1 MNVETIRERVKEFRP
16 FTLVTS
22 SGNKYPVP
30 HQDFIFFTVRTV
42 VVATQSGDAVVL
54 DPLHIVSLEDIP
66 SRKNGKHKRRR
77 HGH

>member
-1 MNVETIRERVKEFRP
+1 MNLEIIRERVKEFRP

-42 VVATQSGDAVVL
+42 VVATQQGNVVVL
-54 DPLHIVSLEDIP
+54 DPLHIVGLEDVP

-77 HGH
+77 NAR

>member
-1 MNVETIRERVKEFRP
+1 MNLEIIRERVKEFRP

-42 VVATQSGDAVVL
+42 VVATQRGDVVVL
-54 DPLHIVSLEDIP
+54 DPLHIVSLEDVP
-66 SRKNGKHKRRR
+66 LRKNGKHKRRR
-77 HGH
+77 NAR